1 MKSRIVLYRPHDIRD
16 PKGRGTQRAIM
27 NANDYVH
34 QARLGVTMMVMV
46 SNRLGRAH
54 DEAHMLIDGEW
65 KKLGRFTESRHIPL
79 VVRSVYEMILRSE
92 DAYNGIY

>member
-1 MKSRIVLYRPHDIRD
+1 MESRILLYRPYDIRD
-16 PKGRGTQRAIM
+16 PRGRATQRAIM
-27 NANDYVH
+27 TANDYSH
-34 QARLGVTMMVMV
+34 QARLGVTMMVTV
-46 SNRLGRAH
+46 SDRLGRAH

-65 KKLGRFTESRHIPL
+65 KRLGRFTESRSIPL

>member
-1 MKSRIVLYRPHDIRD
+1 MKSRIVLYRPYDIRD
-16 PKGRGTQRAIM
+16 PKGRATQRAIM
-27 NANDYVH
+27 TASDYSH
-34 QARLGVTMMVMV
+34 QARLGVSVMV
-46 SNRLGRAH
+46 TVTAKVGRAH

-65 KKLGRFTESRHIPL
+65 KRLGRFTESRSIPL